1 MVGIP
6 CPRILF
12 YPRGISKNFCSMI
25 FFGLFVR
32 RLFFFALLG
41 GAASSLF
48 AQASFETSKSTLLSK
63 QTLSRLLLI
72 DASRAG
78 NRLVAA
84 GERGSIIYS
93 DDNGHSWQRA
103 KVPTAPLLTA
113 IFFIDA
119 QNGWAVGHDMVILR
133 TTNAGETWVQQF
145 SAPLEQRPF
154 LDVLFLDT
162 SRGIAVGAYGAYYET
177 SNGGKTWTARK
188 IADDDKHY
196 NGIIQLAA
204 GKLLIVGEA
213 GTLLKSDDSGQTWSA
228 LMPPYKGSYFG
239 AIAAKNAHIIIYGL
253 RGKIFRSSDGG
264 NSWTAVDNSSV
275 ASIMGSTQLA
285 DGTLVLAGL
294 SGTVLVSRDDGQ
306 SFVALPTDTI
316 KAFSTAL
323 PSTSNVL
330 LLFGE
335 TGVRDIPMK
344 SAAKTM
350 QAIP

>member
-1 MVGIP
+1 
-6 CPRILF
+6 
-12 YPRGISKNFCSMI
+12 MI
-25 FFGLFVR
+25 FSGLFVR

-41 GAASSLF
+41 CAAGSVL
-48 AQASFETSKSTLLSK
+48 AQNNLEGKPATLSK

-72 DASRAG
+72 DAARAG

-84 GERGSIIYS
+84 GDRGSIIYS
-93 DDNGHSWQRA
+93 DDNGQSWQRA
-103 KVPTAPLLTA
+103 KVPAAPLLTA
-113 IFFIDA
+113 IFFADA

-145 SAPLEQRPF
+145 SAPLEQCPF

-177 SNGGKTWTARK
+177 SNGGKTWTTRK
-188 IADDDKHY
+188 IIDDDKHY
-196 NGIIQLAA
+196 NGIIQLET

-228 LMPPYKGSYFG
+228 LPPPYKGSYFG
-239 AIAAKNAHIIIYGL
+239 AIATKNNHIIIYGL

-275 ASIMGSTQLA
+275 ASIMGAMQLA

-306 SFVALPTDTI
+306 SFVVLPTDTT

-323 PSTSNVL
+323 PGTSNAL

-344 SAAKTM
+344 SAAKQYRPFTK
-350 QAIP
+350 P